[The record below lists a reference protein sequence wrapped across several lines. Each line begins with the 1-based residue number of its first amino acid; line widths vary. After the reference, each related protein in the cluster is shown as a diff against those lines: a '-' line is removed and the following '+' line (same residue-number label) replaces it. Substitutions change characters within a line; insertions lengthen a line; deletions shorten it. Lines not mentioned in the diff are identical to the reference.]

1 MKNNKY
7 KLIAVITNEGNSGN
21 YFYNFLIIKIKNKI
35 KKIPVQNV
43 LILEILIIPRYGRN
57 SKKPQSNKEHTKI

>member
-1 MKNNKY
+1 
-7 KLIAVITNEGNSGN
+7 
-21 YFYNFLIIKIKNKI
+21 
-35 KKIPVQNV
+35 V

>member
-21 YFYNFLIIKIKNKI
+21 YFYNF
-35 KKIPVQNV
+35 
-43 LILEILIIPRYGRN
+43 
-57 SKKPQSNKEHTKI
+57 